1 MTELVLIAEQSDAST
16 VVLCEPPAAPI
27 CLPEADTVLVCA
39 DEPAPSLSEEPQPTL
54 LLTGG
59 EPGPAGA
66 SAYALWLLQ
75 GNSGSVED
83 FLAALQGA
91 PGAPGDPGTPG
102 DPGDPGDPG
111 ASAYE
116 LWLAAGNSGSLEDFL
131 QSLEGQDG
139 APGPANLYI
148 GTAAG
153 APTNVTEPTLLLLA
167 SGDSFQLI
175 VRQPSA

>member
-1 MTELVLIAEQSDAST
+1 MTELVLIAEQSEAST
-16 VVLCEPPAAPI
+16 VVLCEPQADPI
-27 CLPEADTVLVCA
+27 CLPETDTVLVCA
-39 DEPAPSLSEEPQPTL
+39 EEPAPSVSDEPLATL
-54 LLTGG
+54 LLVGG

-75 GNSGSVED
+75 GNTGTVED
-83 FLAALQGA
+83 FLAALQG
-91 PGAPGDPGTPG
+91 PPGTPG
-102 DPGDPGDPG
+102 DPGEPGNPG

-116 LWLAAGNSGSLEDFL
+116 LWLAAGNSGSAEDFL

-148 GTAAG
+148 GTPAG
-153 APTNVTEPTLLLLA
+153 APTNVIEPKLLLLA

-175 VRQPSA
+175 VRQPGG